1 MKRRMFKGILGCFLF
16 LILVGCQKD
25 RLNKKSDT
33 FSSNGSDY
41 SFQLPSGWEI
51 QEDYQDELNEAA
63 VFGAEDT
70 NSRGVMFIRTQK
82 SESMNE
88 TQLKEETKKSLS
100 KYYKLEAGKVETFEV
115 NGMPAIHYLMPSVY
129 KKKAVWLDMYFV
141 TTKTQLVNFQFYRS
155 KDNNAEQQQQLIRE
169 SVKTLKQLND
179 DQKTVDS
186 NYPTLENNQKLE
198 NEQVSIQLTG
208 NKIEDNQLIL
218 RYVVTNKSS
227 KELLPRDE
235 WQKMFTIEELGKKL
249 LMSDQP
255 KTNDSELDYLLACG
269 KQPLLAGESVES
281 AVIYS
286 LQSDGVIKIRVNEGQ
301 IRGDIPKVLTIER

>member
-1 MKRRMFKGILGCFLF
+1 MFKGILGCFLF